1 MTTLLVRHPPHAAE
15 GLPARYPEVP
25 LANPIQFQ
33 EHEFELTE
41 ITFRCRQARLL
52 FRPGDEFNRAPG
64 PRRPRGGAAT
74 AAVGEAC
81 LKRDTCCEIGSL
93 GPIETSNFV
102 EMSGRSDHGGSES
115 REPEGRKASCATRW
129 SAPSRHLLGAAPAAP
144 DGRHLLGAA
153 PAAPP
158 LGGTCASSGRHLLEA
173 STRSQRTCS
182 GRPVKTSWLCR
193 RAMRGW
199 YLGHG

>member
-25 LANPIQFQ
+25 LANPIQLQ

-41 ITFRCRQARLL
+41 ITFRCLQARLL

-64 PRRPRGGAAT
+64 PRRPRGAAAT

-81 LKRDTCCEIGSL
+81 LRRDICCEIGSL

-129 SAPSRHLLGAAPAAP
+129 SAPPREQSEVVHGVNVADAAARAGRQPHIPIHRSVDTWIQAP
-144 DGRHLLGAA
+144 GQ
-153 PAAPP
+153 
-158 LGGTCASSGRHLLEA
+158 GT
-173 STRSQRTCS
+173 
-182 GRPVKTSWLCR
+182 
-193 RAMRGW
+193 RGVR
-199 YLGHG
+199 